1 MPFPLTGRTAAIAL
15 SAVLAVGAGATFA
28 AAQSK
33 KASDKTSEILNSEKQ
48 AFSVET
54 VAEGLERPW
63 GLAFLPDG
71 RMLVTEKA
79 GRMRIVL
86 PDGKLSAPVTGLPK
100 VDARGQGGLLD
111 VAVAPDF
118 TDTRMVYFT
127 FAEAGE
133 GGVNGTAL
141 GRGKLAG
148 NAPRLDD
155 VEVIWR
161 QTPKYRS
168 TKHYGSRIVFAPD
181 GMMFVTVGE
190 RSDAEFRVKAQA
202 LDETLGKVVRLT
214 RDGSPAA
221 GNPFGDKDGA
231 KPEIWSYGHRNI
243 QGAAMNPADGKLWT
257 VEHGPRGGDELNRPE
272 AGKNYGW
279 PVITYGKEYSGGD
292 IGPSEKAG
300 MEQPVHY
307 WTPSIGTSGLIF
319 YAGDQYPAWKGSAFV
334 GGMAIPTLA
343 RLELD
348 GTKVTHEERLLENM
362 GERIRDVRQGPDG
375 MIYLLTDSEEGRLLK
390 LKPEKAKARS

>member
-1 MPFPLTGRTAAIAL
+1 MPFPVTARTAAAFAVVAIA
-15 SAVLAVGAGATFA
+15 AGAGATYAFGQA
-28 AAQSK
+28 K
-33 KASDKTSEILNSEKQ
+33 KAAPVMTSEKQ
-48 AFSVET
+48 PFTVET

-79 GRMRIVL
+79 GRLRIVL
-86 PDGKLSAPVTGLPK
+86 PDGKLSPPIAGMPK

-118 TDTRMVYFT
+118 AQTRLVYFT

-141 GRGKLAG
+141 ARGKLAG
-148 NAPRLDD
+148 SAPRLDD

-161 QTPKYRS
+161 QSPKYAS
-168 TKHYGSRIVFAPD
+168 TKHFGSRIVFAND
-181 GMMFVTVGE
+181 GMMFVTTGE

-221 GNPFGDKDGA
+221 GNPFSAKDGA

-243 QGAAMNPADGKLWT
+243 QGAAINPADGKLWT
-257 VEHGPRGGDELNRPE
+257 VEHGPRGGDELNRPD

-279 PVITYGKEYSGGD
+279 PVITYGKEYSGGN
-292 IGPSEKAG
+292 IGSSEKAG
-300 MEQPVHY
+300 MEQPAHY
-307 WTPSIGTSGLIF
+307 WVPSIGTSGLAF
-319 YAGDQYPAWKGSAFV
+319 YTGDAYPAWKGSAFV
-334 GGMAIPTLA
+334 GGMAIPTLS

-348 GTKVTHEERLLENM
+348 GTKVVHEERLLEDL

-375 MIYLLTDSEEGRLLK
+375 MLYLLTDSEEGRVLK
-390 LKPEKAKARS
+390 LKPEKARS

>member
-1 MPFPLTGRTAAIAL
+1 MRRRPSARTLAVT
-15 SAVLAVGAGATFA
+15 AVLALLASAGAA
-28 AAQSK
+28 AAIT
-33 KASDKTSEILNSEKQ
+33 KAKPSEVVASEKQ
-48 AFSVET
+48 SFSVET

-63 GLAFLPDG
+63 GVAFLPDG

-100 VDARGQGGLLD
+100 VDSRGQGGLLD

-118 TDTRMVYFT
+118 ADTRLVYFT

-133 GGVNGTAL
+133 GGVNGSAL
-141 GRGKLAG
+141 ARGKLVG

-161 QTPKYRS
+161 QVPKYAS
-168 TKHYGSRIVFAPD
+168 TLHFGSRIVFAGD
-181 GMMFVTVGE
+181 GTMFVTTGE
-190 RSDAEFRVKAQA
+190 RSNAEFRVKAQA

-214 RDGSPAA
+214 REGKPAP
-221 GNPFGDKDGA
+221 GNPFEGRSDA
-231 KPEIWSYGHRNI
+231 RPEIWSYGHRNI
-243 QGAAMNPADGKLWT
+243 QGAALNPADGKLWT
-257 VEHGPRGGDELNRPE
+257 VEHGPRGGDELNQPE

-292 IGPSEKAG
+292 IGPTEQAG
-300 MEQPVHY
+300 MEQPVFY
-307 WTPSIGTSGLIF
+307 WVPSIGTSGLAF
-319 YAGDQYPAWKGSAFV
+319 NSGDAYPGWKGNAFV
-334 GGMAIPTLA
+334 GGLAIPTLA
-343 RLELD
+343 RLEIAD
-348 GTKVTHEERLLENM
+348 GKVVKEERLLESL

-375 MIYLLTDSEEGRLLK
+375 MLYLLTDSEEGRLLR
-390 LKPEKAKARS
+390 LKPEKARS

>member
-1 MPFPLTGRTAAIAL
+1 MASPLFRRAASITAAVAL
-15 SAVLAVGAGATFA
+15 AAGAGATWA
-28 AAQSK
+28 AAQAK
-33 KASDKTSEILNSEKQ
+33 KPAEVIASEKQ
-48 AFSVET
+48 SFSVAT

-79 GRMRIVL
+79 GRLRIVL
-86 PDGKLSAPVTGLPK
+86 PDGKLSPPVTGLPK

-118 TDTRMVYFT
+118 NDTRLVYFT

-141 GRGKLAG
+141 ARGKLAA
-148 NAPRLDD
+148 NAPRLDE

-161 QTPKYRS
+161 QTPKYQS
-168 TKHYGSRIVFAPD
+168 TKHFGSRIVFAPD
-181 GMMFVTVGE
+181 GNMFVTTGE
-190 RSDAEFRVKAQA
+190 RSDAEFRVKSQD
-202 LDETLGKVVRLT
+202 LNETLGKVVRLT
-214 RDGSPAA
+214 RDGKPAT
-221 GNPFGDKDGA
+221 GNPFEGKEGA

-272 AGKNYGW
+272 PGKNYGW
-279 PVITYGKEYSGGD
+279 PVITYGKEYSGAE
-292 IGPSEKAG
+292 IGPSEKEG
-300 MEQPVHY
+300 MEQPVKY
-307 WTPSIGTSGLIF
+307 WVPSIGTSGLAF
-319 YAGDQYPAWKGSAFV
+319 YTGDAYPAWKGSAFV
-334 GGMAIPTLA
+334 GGMAIPTLS
-343 RLELD
+343 RLEFSGD
-348 GTKVTHEERLLENM
+348 KVTHEERLLEDL

-375 MIYLLTDSEEGRLLK
+375 MIYLLTDSNEGRLLK
-390 LKPEKAKARS
+390 LKPEKARS

>member
-1 MPFPLTGRTAAIAL
+1 MPFPPTGRAAAVVVAAAL
-15 SAVLAVGAGATFA
+15 AAGAGASFA
-28 AAQSK
+28 VAQAK
-33 KASDKTSEILNSEKQ
+33 KASEVIASEKQ

-118 TDTRMVYFT
+118 AQTRLVYFT

-141 GRGKLAG
+141 GRGRLAG

-161 QTPKYRS
+161 QTPKYQS
-168 TKHYGSRIVFAPD
+168 TRHFGSRIVFASD
-181 GMMFVTVGE
+181 GMMFVTTGE
-190 RSDAEFRVKAQA
+190 RSDREFRVKSQA

-214 RDGSPAA
+214 REGRPAS
-221 GNPFGDKDGA
+221 GNPFDAKDGA

-243 QGAAMNPADGKLWT
+243 QGAAINPADGKLWT

-272 AGKNYGW
+272 PGKNYGW
-279 PVITYGKEYSGGD
+279 PIITYGKEYSGAD
-292 IGPSEKAG
+292 IGPSEKEG

-307 WTPSIGTSGLIF
+307 WVPSIGTSGLAF
-319 YAGDQYPAWKGSAFV
+319 YTGDAYPAWKGSAFV
-334 GGMAIPTLA
+334 GGLAIPTLA

-348 GTKVTHEERLLENM
+348 GTKVTHEERLLDNV

-375 MIYLLTDSEEGRLLK
+375 MLYLLTDSEEGRLLR
-390 LKPEKAKARS
+390 LKPEKARS

>member
-1 MPFPLTGRTAAIAL
+1 MPLLSPPVRS
-15 SAVLAVGAGATFA
+15 SAVAAVALIAAGAASLAF
-28 AAQSK
+28 AQSK
-33 KASDKTSEILNSEKQ
+33 TPAAKASEPVASEKQ
-48 AFSVET
+48 AFSIET

-79 GRMRIVL
+79 GRLRIVL
-86 PDGKLSAPVTGLPK
+86 PDGKLSAPVTGMPK

-118 TDTRMVYFT
+118 AETKLVYFT

-141 GRGKLAG
+141 GRGRLSGA
-148 NAPRLDD
+148 APRLDD

-161 QTPKYRS
+161 QTPKYQS
-168 TKHYGSRIVFAPD
+168 TRHFGSRIVFAPD
-181 GMMFVTVGE
+181 GMVFVTTGE
-190 RSDAEFRVKAQA
+190 RSDREFRVKSQA

-214 RDGSPAA
+214 REGRPAA
-221 GNPFGDKDGA
+221 GNPFEAKDGA

-243 QGAAMNPADGKLWT
+243 QGAAINPADGRLWT

-279 PVITYGKEYSGGD
+279 PVITYGKEYSGAE

-300 MEQPVHY
+300 MEQPIHY
-307 WTPSIGTSGLIF
+307 WVPSIGPSGLAF
-319 YAGDQYPAWKGSAFV
+319 YTGDAYPAWKGSAFV

-348 GTKVTHEERLLENM
+348 GTKVTHEERLLEDL

-375 MIYLLTDSEEGRLLK
+375 LLYLLTDSEEGRLIR
-390 LKPEKAKARS
+390 LKPEKARS